1 MIPSVLLTILIIFI
15 SFLGESTFGFGGG
28 FISIPLLSIL
38 LGVKTA
44 IIFVLLFQF
53 CMGFMLFSTRKHT
66 NWKIALP
73 ITVSITIGTLLG
85 SYMLS
90 FVSSF
95 FLQKFLAITIF
106 VFLIKMYF
114 FPTITFKDKHTKIV
128 GFFTGLIGGW
138 FQGITGTSSPI
149 FTMYLTSLSF
159 TKTTMRATLIYI
171 FFATSVI
178 RVLVSFSEHLITPF
192 ILSLALPTFP
202 FFVLAIY
209 LGHHAHKK
217 LNDKYYRYIV
227 YIVLFLSAITLLLK
241 K

>member
-1 MIPSVLLTILIIFI
+1 MGLVLLAIVIIFA
-15 SFLGESTFGFGGG
+15 SFLGESMFGFGGG

-44 IIFVLLFQF
+44 IIFVLLFQL
-53 CMGFMLFSTRKHT
+53 CMGFMLFSTKKHT

-73 ITVSITIGTLLG
+73 MTISIIMGTLLG
-85 SYMLS
+85 SFMLS
-90 FVSSF
+90 FVSSY

-106 VFLIKMYF
+106 IFLIKMYF
-114 FPTITFKDKHTKIV
+114 LPKLTFKDTHTKIV
-128 GFFTGLIGGW
+128 GFFTGLVGGW

-159 TKTTMRATLIYI
+159 TKATMRATLIYI
-171 FFATSVI
+171 FFVTSVV
-178 RVLVSFSEHLITPF
+178 RVIVSFSEHLITPY
-192 ILSLALPTFP
+192 ILFLALPTFP
-202 FFVLAIY
+202 FFILAIY

-217 LNDKYYRYIV
+217 LNDTYYRYVV
-227 YIVLFLSAITLLLK
+227 YIVLFLSALTLLLK